1 MVTKRSPWSRFGR
14 YINAVVIAC
23 FFLPFFGVSCDDM
36 DVITISGFD
45 MVIGAKPGGLLVEA
59 GKDGNMQGG
68 ELKIDHVD
76 IEPLAIVA
84 LVLVVACL
92 GVSVVRKRWSPKAG
106 LGLSIAAIGVL
117 AGLYVK
123 VMGAMGDV
131 IDKQNDSALGSE
143 FAKDVKVS
151 AGGRMGLYGAGLG
164 LLALAVLAGRSL
176 NNRDDEWV
184 EAPPPSAPPPSI
196 DPLPPPPV
204 T

>member
-1 MVTKRSPWSRFGR
+1 
-14 YINAVVIAC
+14 
-23 FFLPFFGVSCDDM
+23 M

-68 ELKIDHVD
+68 EVKVD
-76 IEPLAIVA
+76 NVEIEPLAIVA

-92 GVSVVRKRWSPKAG
+92 GVSLVRKRWSPKAG
-106 LGLSIAAIGVL
+106 LGLSLAAIGTLV
-117 AGLYVK
+117 GLYLK
-123 VMGAMGDV
+123 VMGVMGDA
-131 IDKQNDSALGSE
+131 IKKQNADAQKSE
-143 FAKDVKVS
+143 FAKDVKID
-151 AGGRMGLYGAGLG
+151 AGGRMGLWGAGLG

-184 EAPPPSAPPPSI
+184 EAPPPSAPPPTI